1 MKNRTL
7 FRLVSALLAL
17 VLLCAASAALADT
30 VVTLDDDV
38 DYDAG
43 YTRISWKVEGD
54 DLSKYK
60 VYVEATDNGPSPQT
74 KFLGG
79 TAKNSKHYVKVTNM
93 IPGKSYTVYVTDNDG
108 NILAKRDYDM
118 PEPEIFEDG
127 KLKDTSIKISL
138 EPRRL
143 KKGDQAKNAKK
154 IDGFSAKEITKAVEK
169 DNYLYGVKYSM
180 KMPQLGHERTFLL
193 TLAFESPNGYLMVV
207 SAENMTY
214 EYVARGYQT
223 IWYYIL
229 GTNYF
234 PAMLKTTG
242 TIETGK
248 YKTYMFL
255 DGMLVNENKFTVK

>member
-1 MKNRTL
+1 MKNRML
-7 FRLVSALLAL
+7 PRLAAALVALALL
-17 VLLCAASAALADT
+17 CTAASALADSVTLADT
-30 VVTLDDDV
+30 V
-38 DYDAG
+38 DYRDG
-43 YTRISWKVEGD
+43 YTTISWSGD
-54 DLSKYK
+54 AASNYE
-60 VYVEATDNGPSPQT
+60 VYVEAINNGPSEQT
-74 KFLGG
+74 RFYGG
-79 TAKNSKHYVKVTNM
+79 KTSRNSIQVKNM
-93 IPGKSYTVYVTDNDG
+93 IPGKSYTVYVTDSSG
-108 NILAKRDYDM
+108 KVLGKRDYTM
-118 PEPEIFEDG
+118 PEPAVFVDG
-127 KLKDTSIKISL
+127 KLKNTSIKISL

-143 KKGDQAKNAKK
+143 KDGDPPKK
-154 IDGFSAKEITKAVEK
+154 AQKLSQFKASEIQKCTEEGT
-169 DNYLYGVKYSM
+169 YSFGVKYSM